1 MMKNFVW
8 SLEQAKGYYIALC
21 DGDDYWT
28 DPLKLQKQVDFLE
41 GNPGY
46 EMCFTNTQ
54 VVNNLGIIKKD
65 KLINNVSKTT
75 YLHKDMP
82 IWAPTLTRVFKNRDF
97 NILDKP
103 VPGMDTFMMVYQS
116 TLGKIRYIDEI
127 TGSYR
132 VHNNGVF
139 SMISQA
145 KKYEHKIKTRL
156 ACLQFVKVKFKK
168 KHIGQILKDLV
179 ELRIVDEKLFKSTVI
194 IISEQFGEIRKA
206 PKTKY
211 YLFLMYFF
219 LIQLPYLYTLPF
231 FNKTINKMII
241 Y

>member
-1 MMKNFVW
+1 
-8 SLEQAKGYYIALC
+8 
-21 DGDDYWT
+21 
-28 DPLKLQKQVDFLE
+28 
-41 GNPGY
+41 
-46 EMCFTNTQ
+46 MCFTNTQ
-54 VVNNLGIIKKD
+54 VVNNLGLIKKD

-97 NILDKP
+97 NILDKS

-156 ACLQFVKVKFKK
+156 ACLQIVEVKFKK
-168 KHIGQILKDLV
+168 KYVGQILKDLV

-194 IISEQFGEIRKA
+194 RISEQFGEIRKA
-206 PKTKY
+206 PKSIY

-219 LIQLPYLYTLPF
+219 LIQLPYLYKLPF